1 MTMKYYKYNT
11 IQGNLIV
18 VPRTPFL
25 VPQGAL
31 QAMGNSRYLKNLSLV
46 FHNLSSHSHFQNIL
60 SQDGDEK
67 GKLDIVGVGL
77 IEICSAVFL
86 LLPRPAVIH
95 WRSPACLDSLVLL

>member
-1 MTMKYYKYNT
+1 MKYYKYNT

-67 GKLDIVGVGL
+67 EKLDIVGVGL
-77 IEICSAVFL
+77 IEIFSAVHYRFK
-86 LLPRPAVIH
+86 H
-95 WRSPACLDSLVLL
+95 NGSLTKSATQSETAIKSI

>member
-1 MTMKYYKYNT
+1 MQLTMKYYKYNT

-95 WRSPACLDSLVLL
+95 WRSPA